1 MARQDRDAPK
11 KPKPGTADEHHG
23 GHAAAMAHGQPATV
37 DESLP
42 RTRAKLLERHT
53 AARAKRAAAAL
64 GSDDYRMAADEI
76 GRIEVRIAAVERA
89 MTPPKG

>member
-1 MARQDRDAPK
+1 MAKHDKDGGK
-11 KPKPGTADEHHG
+11 KPAAVDHPG
-23 GHAAAMAHGQPATV
+23 GHAPAKAHGQATTV

-42 RTRAKLLERHT
+42 ASRAELLDLHT
-53 AARAKRAAAAL
+53 EARRARAAAPL
-64 GSDDYRMAADEI
+64 GSDAYRDAADKI